1 MLNSQAQDQSL
12 MTRWGL
18 AVTSENV
25 HPEYPRPQLTR
36 DDWLNLNG
44 LWDYAIATRAETS
57 IDHYDGSILVPFP
70 VESSLSGV
78 KRRLSFGQ
86 RLWYRRTFEIP
97 SNWGGGRVLLHFG
110 AVNWESTVW
119 VNGVEVS
126 THRGGYDPF
135 SVDITDAL
143 KESGA
148 QEIVVVAWNPLDKAY
163 QPRGKQVD
171 VPQSIWYT
179 PTTGIWQTV
188 WLEPVPDAHISGLK
202 MTPDIDTSRLHL
214 NVNASEAGYT
224 VKAEA
229 LRGGVVVGTVQGS
242 TGETLEIAI
251 ANPALWSP
259 DAPNLYD
266 LKVTLLDASGAEID
280 HVGSYFGMRKI
291 AIQKDSTGVNRI
303 FLNDAPIFNFGPLD
317 QGFWPDGLYTPPS
330 DEALRY
336 DIELTKELGYNTIRK
351 HVKVESARWY
361 YWADKLGVLV
371 WQDMPSGDK
380 SVGHGDGEITREPA
394 SVEQFELELRRMIDN
409 LYNYPSIVIWV
420 VFNEGWGQFDTVRMA
435 EWTANY
441 DPSRLINSASG
452 WNDMEVGHFH
462 DIHVYPGPDAPPT
475 SATRAA
481 VLGEFGGLGLATPGH
496 MWQSDFWGYRAYD
509 TGEALVQAYTD
520 LIVALKPLKEER
532 GLAAAIYTQTTDVET
547 EANGLMTYDREVI
560 KLSPEQIRDLNITM
574 YESDAP

>member
-12 MTRWGL
+12 VTRWGK
-18 AVTSENV
+18 AVSSDNV

-36 DDWLNLNG
+36 EDWLNLNG
-44 LWDYAIATRAETS
+44 LWEYAIAVRAETQ
-57 IDHYDGSILVPFP
+57 IETYDGSILVPFP
-70 VESSLSGV
+70 VESALSGV
-78 KRRLSFGQ
+78 KKRLNFGQ

-97 SNWGGGRVLLHFG
+97 SGWGGQRVMLHFG
-110 AVNWESTVW
+110 AVNWESAVW

-135 SVDITDAL
+135 SADITAAL
-143 KESGA
+143 NDSGS

-171 VPQSIWYT
+171 IPGSIWYT

-188 WLEPVPDAHISGLK
+188 WLEPVPEAHISGLK
-202 MTPDIDTSRLHL
+202 MTPDIDNKRLSL
-214 NVNASEAGYT
+214 QVNASKPGYA

-229 LRGGVVVGTVQGS
+229 LREGAVVGTVEG
-242 TGETLEIAI
+242 TVGDALDITIE
-251 ANPALWSP
+251 NPALWSP

-266 LKVTLLDASGAEID
+266 LVVTLHDNNGAEID
-280 HVGSYFGMRKI
+280 GVSSYFGMRKI
-291 AIQKDSTGVNRI
+291 AIQKDSAGINRI
-303 FLNDAPIFNFGPLD
+303 FLNNAPIFNFGPLD

-336 DIELTKELGYNTIRK
+336 DIEITKELGYNTIRK
-351 HVKVESARWY
+351 HVKVEPARWY

-380 SVGHGDGEITREPA
+380 SVKPGEGEITREPA

-409 LYNYPSIVIWV
+409 LYNYPSIVMWV

-435 EWTANY
+435 EWTEKY

-452 WNDMEVGHFH
+452 WNDMEVGHVH

-475 SATRAA
+475 SETRAA

-496 MWQSDFWGYRAYD
+496 MWQADFWGYRAYD
-509 TGEALVQAYTD
+509 TGEALLAAYTD

-532 GLAAAIYTQTTDVET
+532 DLAAAIYTQTTDVET
-547 EANGLMTYDREVI
+547 EANGLLTYDREVI
-560 KLSPEQIRDLNITM
+560 KLTPEQICDLNMTM
-574 YESDAP
+574 YESDTP